1 MIYFYKHSQI
11 YATMKNDS
19 VAGSFWDLERDC
31 EFKFSQESPF
41 WHLYTD
47 GRKTDMIFSS
57 KNDMVVGMNL
67 MAISAL
73 AFPNIKV
80 YTFELM
86 NNHVHIIL
94 KGPRDDC
101 ERFFA
106 LFKSK
111 LARFFSRNGRTVN
124 LRDFNCNMIEI
135 ATLQALRNEIVYTNR
150 NGFVAI
156 PSCTPYSYPWGA
168 GAFFFN
174 PFLSELR
181 SVDFGSLSVREKR
194 AVCHSNKIDLP
205 DDLKVCDG
213 VIMPSSYCCIS
224 EAEGFFRNAHH
235 YFQCLTR
242 KYEAYSEIA
251 DRLHES
257 IFITDEEM
265 YSAVCALCVRSYNVK
280 HPGHLPAKDKV
291 DMARR
296 MKQTYNASNRQ
307 IKNIL
312 KLEKDIVDEL
322 FPESK

>member
-1 MIYFYKHSQI
+1 
-11 YATMKNDS
+11 MKNDS

-31 EFKFSQESPF
+31 EFKFNQGSPF

-47 GRKTDMIFSS
+47 GHKSDIIFST
-57 KNDMVVGMNL
+57 KEDMVVGMNL
-67 MAISAL
+67 IAISVI
-73 AFPNIKV
+73 AFPKIKV

-86 NNHVHIIL
+86 NNHIHVIL
-94 KGPRDDC
+94 RGPRDEC
-101 ERFFA
+101 EKFFA

-111 LARFFSRNGRTVN
+111 LARFFSRNGRAVN
-124 LRDFNCNMIEI
+124 LRDFNCSLIEI
-135 ATLQALRNEIVYTNR
+135 KTLQGLRNEIVYANR

-174 PFLSELR
+174 PFLDKLQT
-181 SVDFGSLSVREKR
+181 VDFGNLTVRERR
-194 AVCHSNKIDLP
+194 AICHSNDIDLP
-205 DDLKVCDG
+205 GDLKVCDG
-213 VIMPSSYCCIS
+213 VILPSSYCSIE

-242 KYEAYSEIA
+242 KFEAYSEIA
-251 DRLHES
+251 DRLHET

-265 YSAVCALCVRSYNVK
+265 YSAVCALCQKSYNVK
-280 HPGHLPAKDKV
+280 HPGHLSAKDRV
-291 DMARR
+291 EMARR
-296 MKQTYNASNRQ
+296 MRSEYNATNRQ

-312 KLEKDIVDEL
+312 KLEKEVVDDL